1 MSGMPRRLFIFDA
14 PDRFVPGT
22 IGEPG
27 SRTFFLQVR
36 KGEAVVSVALEKA
49 QVAVLAERLAH
60 LLATVGDQATDAP
73 AHPHD
78 DRPLDE
84 PLSDQFRVGPM
95 ALAWD
100 PSTDR
105 VVIEAQPLSD
115 GGDYVEAS
123 DDDADGPDLV
133 RVRIERPQ
141 AREFVR
147 RAMVLVA
154 AGRPTC
160 PFCGEPL
167 EPTGHFCTQNRS
179 HLN

>member
-1 MSGMPRRLFIFDA
+1 MPRRLFIFDA

-27 SRTFFLQVR
+27 NRTFFLQVR

-49 QVAVLAERLAH
+49 QVAVLADRLAD
-60 LLATVGDQATDAP
+60 LLNTLDPEADATRSSAP
-73 AHPHD
+73 LD
-78 DRPLDE
+78 EEPLDE
-84 PLSDQFRVGPM
+84 PLQDLFRVGPM

-100 PSTDR
+100 PATDK
-105 VVIEAQPLSD
+105 VVIEAQPMTED
-115 GGDYVEAS
+115 GDYVETT
-123 DDDADGPDLV
+123 DDDAEGPDLV
-133 RVRIERPQ
+133 RVRIERGQ

-147 RAMVLVA
+147 RAESLVA

-160 PFCGEPL
+160 PFCGEVL
-167 EPTGHFCTQNRS
+167 EPTGHFCSQTRA

>member
-1 MSGMPRRLFIFDA
+1 MPRRLFIFDA

-27 SRTFFLQVR
+27 NRTFFLQVR

-49 QVAVLAERLAH
+49 QVAVLADRLAD
-60 LLATVGDQATDAP
+60 LLNSLDAKTDAGASP
-73 AHPHD
+73 MLPD
-78 DRPLDE
+78 DSPLDE
-84 PLSDQFRVGPM
+84 PLQDLFRVGPM

-100 PSTDR
+100 PATDR
-105 VVIEAQPLSD
+105 VVIEAQPMSEE
-115 GGDYVEAS
+115 GDYVETA

-133 RVRIERPQ
+133 RVRIERGQ

-147 RAMVLVA
+147 RAEALLR

-160 PFCGEPL
+160 PFCGEVL
-167 EPTGHFCTQNRS
+167 EPTGHFCAQTKA

>member
-1 MSGMPRRLFIFDA
+1 MPRRLFIFDA

-27 SRTFFLQVR
+27 NRTFFLQVR

-49 QVAVLAERLAH
+49 QVAVLADRLAD
-60 LLATVGDQATDAP
+60 LLNTLDGGTDTSAAP
-73 AHPHD
+73 TPPD
-78 DRPLDE
+78 ERPLDE
-84 PLSDQFRVGPM
+84 PLQDLFRVGPM

-100 PSTDR
+100 PATDK
-105 VVIEAQPLSD
+105 VVIEAQPMTD
-115 GGDYVEAS
+115 DGDYVETP
-123 DDDADGPDLV
+123 DDDAEGPDLV
-133 RVRIERPQ
+133 RVRIERGQ

-147 RAMVLVA
+147 RAAKLVS

-160 PFCGEPL
+160 PFCGEVL
-167 EPTGHFCTQNRS
+167 EPAGHFCAQTKA